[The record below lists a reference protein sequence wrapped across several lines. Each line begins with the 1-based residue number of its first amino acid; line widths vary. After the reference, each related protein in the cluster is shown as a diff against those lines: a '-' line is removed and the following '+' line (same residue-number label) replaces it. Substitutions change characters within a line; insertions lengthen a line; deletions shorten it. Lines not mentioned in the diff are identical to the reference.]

1 MTAKLHCRL
10 PIVDCRLQGRLS
22 PSIANRQSTIR
33 NVFRGALLIL
43 FALMLMAPFSRAEV
57 LRLDIND
64 TIHPITLEYITRGIE
79 AARAQHADAILIRLS
94 TPGGLAESTREI
106 IQQIVASPVP
116 VIIYVAPS
124 GARAAS
130 AGFFILEAADVAAM
144 APGANTGAAHPVMFS
159 GGQPDKIMA
168 EKIENDS
175 AALMRSVVAKRG
187 RNVEVAESAVRQS
200 KSFTDQEALK
210 DHLID
215 VVAPSQEDLLRQL
228 DGREITRFNGEKITL
243 HLANKPVRDFDM
255 TLKQKILAFLMDPN
269 MAFVLLAIGLL
280 SLYIEFNHPGAI
292 VPGVVGFFFVVLA
305 VFALNIL
312 PVRFAA
318 LGLILVS
325 FVFFALEAK
334 FVSHGVLT
342 IAGIVSLVFG
352 ALLLVDGPIP
362 QMRVQLWT
370 ALAVAIPLG
379 MITTFLM
386 GIALRARRGKVTTGA
401 QGLVGEIAVARTP
414 LTPQGKVFVHGELW
428 NAISSAPVNAG
439 ESVRIRAV
447 ADLHLEVE
455 PVGVAT
461 AK

>member
-1 MTAKLHCRL
+1 L
-10 PIVDCRLQGRLS
+10 P
-22 PSIANRQSTIR
+22 A
-33 NVFRGALLIL
+33 GAD
-43 FALMLMAPFSRAEV
+43 V

-79 AARAQHADAILIRLS
+79 QARAQHAEAILILLS
-94 TPGGLAESTREI
+94 TPGGLSDSTREI

-130 AGFFILEAADVAAM
+130 AGFFILESADVAAM
-144 APGANTGAAHPVMFS
+144 APGTNTGAAHPVAGS
-159 GGQPDKIMA
+159 GGDIPGAMGK
-168 EKIENDS
+168 KIENDS

-187 RNVEVAESAVRQS
+187 RNVEAAESAVRES

-210 DHLID
+210 DKLID
-215 VVAPSQEDLLRQL
+215 VVAPNEQDLLKQL
-228 DGREITRFNGEKITL
+228 DGRTITRFNGEKVTL
-243 HLANKPVRDFDM
+243 HLANQPVRDFDM
-255 TLKQKILAFLMDPN
+255 TLKQKILAFLMNPN
-269 MAFVLLAIGLL
+269 MSFLVLAIGLL

-318 LGLILVS
+318 LGLILLA

-334 FVSHGVLT
+334 FVSHGILT
-342 IAGIVSLVFG
+342 IAGIVSLTIG

-362 QMRVQLWT
+362 QMRVGLWT
-370 ALAVAIPLG
+370 ALAVSIPLG
-379 MITTFLM
+379 LITTFLM
-386 GIALRARRGKVTTGA
+386 GIALKARSNKIATGV
-401 QGLVGEIAVARTP
+401 QGLIGETGVARTP

-428 NAISSAPVNAG
+428 DAISSAPVDAG
-439 ESVRIRAV
+439 EPVCVRAV
-447 ADLHLEVE
+447 SDLHLEVD
-455 PVGVAT
+455 PAGKPAVSQIAH
-461 AK
+461 K